1 MPHWLD
7 VTCFVCPGEI
17 YFLWL
22 YIYTAK
28 YLIMV
33 STHFT
38 DLSKHTIA
46 YSEIDYV
53 ASLRVISQKMLSQK
67 TLHKIK
73 E

>member
-1 MPHWLD
+1 
-7 VTCFVCPGEI
+7 
-17 YFLWL
+17 
-22 YIYTAK
+22 
-28 YLIMV
+28 MV

-53 ASLRVISQKMLSQK
+53 ASLRVISQK

>member
-1 MPHWLD
+1 
-7 VTCFVCPGEI
+7 
-17 YFLWL
+17 
-22 YIYTAK
+22 
-28 YLIMV
+28 MV

-53 ASLRVISQKMLSQK
+53 ASLRVISQK

-73 E
+73 EWILEKIMQNNMQWN